1 MAGDQPGQL
10 GDELR
15 GLLVADAVPSDQ
27 RGRRDALGEDFG
39 MVIWIDR
46 ILGAVDDERRRLDPR
61 RPAGGIVDA

>member
-15 GLLVADAVPSDQ
+15 GLLVADAVPPDQ

-39 MVIWIDR
+39 VVIGIDR
-46 ILGAVDDERRRLDPR
+46 ILGAVDDEGRDLDP
-61 RPAGGIVDA
+61 GEIVDA